1 LYNIIASLETNRERI
16 AILAASRESENDAF
30 RDFLHNKE
38 SEAIDEMV
46 FCLNNTITAQIDC
59 KKCGACCKM
68 LMINVVPSEATTVSA
83 HLGISTKEFKEK
95 YIEESLQGQMIM
107 SSIPCHFLKDKICT
121 VYEHR
126 FSECREF
133 PHLDRKNFK
142 DRLFGTLIHY
152 AMCPIIFNVVEE
164 LKIKTGFKE
173 V

>member
-1 LYNIIASLETNRERI
+1 
-16 AILAASRESENDAF
+16 
-30 RDFLHNKE
+30 
-38 SEAIDEMV
+38 
-46 FCLNNTITAQIDC
+46 
-59 KKCGACCKM
+59 
-68 LMINVVPSEATTVSA
+68 
-83 HLGISTKEFKEK
+83 
-95 YIEESLQGQMIM
+95 
-107 SSIPCHFLKDKICT
+107 

-133 PHLDRKNFK
+133 PRLDRKNFK